1 MSIRNRFRR
10 AHRDAP
16 ELNITAFMNLM
27 VVLVPFLLISAVFSH
42 LAILELSLPADS
54 SSASKQ
60 EQKKLRNFEVIVR
73 QNKFTVA
80 DTLNGVIKE
89 IQSVNGQYN
98 YSALSELLIQL
109 KRRFPD
115 KKNISLLLE
124 ANIPYDVLVQTM
136 DTVRLVSVVESA
148 ELVQKELFPQIS
160 IGDAP

>member
-54 SSASKQ
+54 NSASKQ

-98 YSALSELLIQL
+98 YSALSKLLIQL